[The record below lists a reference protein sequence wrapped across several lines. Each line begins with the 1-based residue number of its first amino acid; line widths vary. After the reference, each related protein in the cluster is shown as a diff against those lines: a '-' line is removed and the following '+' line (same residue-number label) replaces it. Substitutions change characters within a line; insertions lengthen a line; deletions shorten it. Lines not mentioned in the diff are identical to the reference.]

1 MLFSY
6 PWKETI
12 KTISF
17 SCPKCISNH
26 RFFCSCLSCRKQ
38 TDLAD
43 RAGIIQFL
51 RCYVAI
57 FTKYNNKKY
66 FYKTFWFSAPRP
78 SDWLVPHLEP
88 YGEGC
93 SVGAPTQTPNLP
105 RVLPRVPSCCSS
117 LSPTLYFS
125 THNYPINA
133 GLMPL
138 GTRIEFGVGLGFVD
152 QHTFPYL
159 AHQRASEGSQ
169 Y

>member
-1 MLFSY
+1 M
-6 PWKETI
+6 
-12 KTISF
+12 
-17 SCPKCISNH
+17 
-26 RFFCSCLSCRKQ
+26 SCRKQ

-43 RAGIIQFL
+43 LTGIIQLLPTSQFL
-51 RCYVAI
+51 RSTTTRNI
-57 FTKYNNKKY
+57 FIKR
-66 FYKTFWFSAPRP
+66 FGF
-78 SDWLVPHLEP
+78 LL
-88 YGEGC
+88 
-93 SVGAPTQTPNLP
+93 
-105 RVLPRVPSCCSS
+105 RVLLIGLSPILNPMEKDVQLELPPRLQIFLAFSPVFPLVVLSCFCCSS